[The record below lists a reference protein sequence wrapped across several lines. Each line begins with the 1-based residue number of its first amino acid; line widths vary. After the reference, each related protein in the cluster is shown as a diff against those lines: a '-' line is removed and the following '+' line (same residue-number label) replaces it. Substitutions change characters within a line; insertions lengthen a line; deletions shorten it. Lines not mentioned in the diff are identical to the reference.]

1 MTLRRGEDS
10 LLPFWHTFHL
20 YEHSAKGMAVGNGCI
35 MHRVAN
41 GMSEFSADTEK
52 DDKKRRGQVTGS
64 SEIDKKVINI

>member
-1 MTLRRGEDS
+1 
-10 LLPFWHTFHL
+10 
-20 YEHSAKGMAVGNGCI
+20 MAVGNGCI